1 VAIERRASTRYAR
14 DKSSTTPVRIGHN
27 CYRRLVLTVRK
38 SALYVNLE
46 HENFTSVKLN
56 GIRQQL
62 DAQEQVG
69 WPDRDQI
76 EV

>member
-1 VAIERRASTRYAR
+1 MLA
-14 DKSSTTPVRIGHN
+14 
-27 CYRRLVLTVRK
+27 VRK